1 MLVLTRKKGEK
12 IIIDDNIELTV
23 VEIEGNKVKLGID
36 APKSIEIH
44 REEVYRRIEEEN
56 KEAAS
61 SKDLSRL
68 GNLVIKKEEK
78 DSK

>member
-12 IIIDDNIELTV
+12 IIIDDNIKLTV

-36 APKSIEIH
+36 APKSIEVH

>member
-1 MLVLTRKKGEK
+1 MLVLSRKKGEK

-68 GNLVIKKEEK
+68 GNLVIKKGEK
-78 DSK
+78 ESK

>member
-12 IIIDDNIELTV
+12 IIIDDNIELVV
-23 VEIEGNKVKLGID
+23 VEIEGNKVKLGIE
-36 APKSIEIH
+36 APRSIEIH
-44 REEVYRRIEEEN
+44 REEVYRKIKEEN
-56 KEAAS
+56 LEAAS